1 MRAISMEDD
10 GDYGTFLAG
19 PDAGPNG
26 GGAPGIARPFDS
38 PRKWLM
44 VAILS
49 ALTAVNQG
57 ICYSYAPIASF
68 AETRWQQQLHS
79 TELITV
85 YFISYIPC
93 SFLGSWIMDKKGL
106 RYGVLLGGVLQACGA
121 SLRYAATFSSSTRVE
136 TTVTLLGQVLASVA
150 MPFMVNSPPVLSAN
164 WFPPSLRA
172 TSTSIAVNANAMGTA
187 FVYLTAPFVVHA
199 TSDIPQWNLT
209 VAVVSVLCVAVA
221 YVFFRSFPRS
231 KAFGETES
239 IVSDVQLYEEYD
251 WKQWVNAFLHRGFW
265 HTVWAF
271 SVAECIV
278 NAMSALLGKFLS
290 TDGFSKSEIG
300 LIGAAFIVSSL
311 VGSQIISRYVDKRRN
326 HQAAL
331 QICLVLTGVSLA
343 VFKGSLPVG
352 NTWLTLSSLMI
363 VGAFLG
369 PLQPIVLELGVECAF
384 PTSEATVAA
393 LQQLCG
399 NFLSAILVP
408 GLSVL
413 RRTHADASGHVPA
426 KYFYAT
432 PEWIMVAL
440 LALTVFVF
448 CFYDGEY
455 KRFNHENLF
464 SPSKALQHQ
473 KKQQSQRE
481 APPVLAHAPSMLPVT
496 IKSTSNGFEQ
506 LSGAAPPS
514 AQAPRG
520 AKKKALKEQ
529 QQQHLQG
536 K

>member
-1 MRAISMEDD
+1 MPAISMEDD

-19 PDAGPNG
+19 PEPTP
-26 GGAPGIARPFDS
+26 APAIARPFDS

-68 AETRWQQQLHS
+68 AETRWEQHLHS

-106 RYGVLLGGVLQACGA
+106 RYGVLLGGVLQALGA
-121 SLRYAATFSSSTRVE
+121 GLRYAATFSSSTRVE
-136 TTVTLLGQVLASVA
+136 ASVTLLGQILASVA

-187 FVYLTAPFVVHA
+187 FIYLTAPFVVHSTGRPA
-199 TSDIPQWNLT
+199 
-209 VAVVSVLCVAVA
+209 AVEP
-221 YVFFRSFPRS
+221 PRRGRRR
-231 KAFGETES
+231 ALGCGR
-239 IVSDVQLYEEYD
+239 LYEEYD

-331 QICLVLTGVSLA
+331 QVCLVLTGVSLA
-343 VFKGSLPVG
+343 VFKGTLPVG

-413 RRTHADASGHVPA
+413 RRTHTDASGHVPA

-440 LALTVFVF
+440 LAVTVFVF

-473 KKQQSQRE
+473 KQQQSLAQALTQAPVSAAAPPAP

-506 LSGAAPPS
+506 LAGAAPPS

-529 QQQHLQG
+529 QIQQLLG